1 MEKEDQIIGMLE
13 AITERLDS
21 MDKRFDGMDGRFG
34 EVDKRFDGMDGR
46 FGEVDKR
53 FDGMDGRFGEVDKRF
68 DGMDTRFG
76 EVDKRMEGFEQKLEM
91 QGETL
96 KEHGQILRALRTGQE
111 YLKAEVDGMKVS
123 NAKEFGFLK
132 EALDDHSV
140 KLELVRD
147 ETWANK
153 VDIHRIK
160 TTMGMK

>member
-1 MEKEDQIIGMLE
+1 MEKEDKIIGMLE

-21 MDKRFDGMDGRFG
+21 MDKRFDDIDARFG
-34 EVDKRFDGMDGR
+34 EVDKRFDGMDSR
-46 FGEVDKR
+46 FSEA
-53 FDGMDGRFGEVDKRF
+53 
-68 DGMDTRFG
+68 
-76 EVDKRMEGFEQKLEM
+76 DKRMEGFEQKLEM

-111 YLKAEVDGMKVS
+111 HLKAEIDGMKIS
-123 NAKEFGFLK
+123 NAKEFGSLK

-140 KLELVRD
+140 KLELVRED
-147 ETWANK
+147 TWANK

>member
-21 MDKRFDGMDGRFG
+21 MDKRFDGIDVRFGEVDKRFDGIDGRFG
-34 EVDKRFDGMDGR
+34 EVDKRFDGMDS
-46 FGEVDKR
+46 
-53 FDGMDGRFGEVDKRF
+53 
-68 DGMDTRFG
+68 RFG

-111 YLKAEVDGMKVS
+111 YLKAEIDGMKVS
-123 NAKEFGFLK
+123 NAKEFGSLK
-132 EALDDHSV
+132 EVLDDHSV

-147 ETWANK
+147 DTWANK